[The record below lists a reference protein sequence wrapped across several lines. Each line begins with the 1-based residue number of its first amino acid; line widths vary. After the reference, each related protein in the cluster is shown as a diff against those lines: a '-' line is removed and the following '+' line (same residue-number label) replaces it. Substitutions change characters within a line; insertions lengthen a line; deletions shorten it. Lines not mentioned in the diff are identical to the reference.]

1 MAGVQPKGN
10 TFAYCLSLQYLI
22 RFRGEVNRMVNEEL
36 LFRGLPWGINIDEA
50 RALLNLPDLES
61 LQLKD
66 AVSSQY
72 SVYGFQGHRVAA
84 SANSHYKNKGL
95 VHQLWR
101 WYSDEDSR
109 PRIAEKM
116 LEAIYLFF
124 ANVPKGNKLSY
135 SDSDTCLYAATYYFA
150 PERESFA
157 KDAAYIPVVKTADGL
172 IEKLSLLY
180 GAPDKVD
187 AAIPYTDGA
196 YTYHSAVTHWFGKND
211 TEIALSAVTMDEFA
225 ANELQHVEISYVW
238 HGGDAVLQAADNATD
253 PSSKIYKR
261 LFLGCN
267 GL

>member
-1 MAGVQPKGN
+1 MPQRRDSKPKGN

-116 LEAIYLFF
+116 LEAIYLFSQMF
-124 ANVPKGNKLSY
+124 PRETNYLTATVTLAFMPLLIILHQSGNHLPKMQPI
-135 SDSDTCLYAATYYFA
+135 F
-150 PERESFA
+150 P
-157 KDAAYIPVVKTADGL
+157 
-172 IEKLSLLY
+172 
-180 GAPDKVD
+180 
-187 AAIPYTDGA
+187 
-196 YTYHSAVTHWFGKND
+196 
-211 TEIALSAVTMDEFA
+211 
-225 ANELQHVEISYVW
+225 
-238 HGGDAVLQAADNATD
+238 
-253 PSSKIYKR
+253 
-261 LFLGCN
+261 
-267 GL
+267 

>member
-1 MAGVQPKGN
+1 
-10 TFAYCLSLQYLI
+10 
-22 RFRGEVNRMVNEEL
+22 MVNEEL

-187 AAIPYTDGA
+187 EQFHIQMVHIHTIVPLRIGLEKTIQKLHYQQ
-196 YTYHSAVTHWFGKND
+196 
-211 TEIALSAVTMDEFA
+211 
-225 ANELQHVEISYVW
+225 LQW
-238 HGGDAVLQAADNATD
+238 TNLQPTNC
-253 PSSKIYKR
+253 SM
-261 LFLGCN
+261 
-267 GL
+267 

>member
-1 MAGVQPKGN
+1 
-10 TFAYCLSLQYLI
+10 
-22 RFRGEVNRMVNEEL
+22 MVNEEL

-225 ANELQHVEISYVW
+225 SNELQHVEISYVW
-238 HGGDAVLQAADNATD
+238 HGGDMVLQAADNATD

>member
-1 MAGVQPKGN
+1 
-10 TFAYCLSLQYLI
+10 
-22 RFRGEVNRMVNEEL
+22 MVNEEL

-172 IEKLSLLY
+172 IEKLNLLY

-187 AAIPYTDGA
+187 EQFHIQMVHIHTIVPLRIGLEKTIQKLHYQQ
-196 YTYHSAVTHWFGKND
+196 
-211 TEIALSAVTMDEFA
+211 
-225 ANELQHVEISYVW
+225 LQWTNLHPTNCSM
-238 HGGDAVLQAADNATD
+238 
-253 PSSKIYKR
+253 
-261 LFLGCN
+261 
-267 GL
+267 

>member
-1 MAGVQPKGN
+1 
-10 TFAYCLSLQYLI
+10 
-22 RFRGEVNRMVNEEL
+22 MVNEEL

-172 IEKLSLLY
+172 IEKLNLLY

-187 AAIPYTDGA
+187 EQFHIQMVHIHTIVPLRIGLEKRYRNCIINSYNGRICIQRIAACRNLLCLA
-196 YTYHSAVTHWFGKND
+196 W
-211 TEIALSAVTMDEFA
+211 
-225 ANELQHVEISYVW
+225 
-238 HGGDAVLQAADNATD
+238 
-253 PSSKIYKR
+253 R
-261 LFLGCN
+261 
-267 GL
+267 